1 MAAVPR
7 RVVQLRRNHMI
18 LMMMDMTMSVWME
31 IMIMT
36 DIIETAIMRMAWMK
50 RWMNLEKIGRLEE
63 VRYERNVFYNSRMQS
78 LFRQ

>member
-18 LMMMDMTMSVWME
+18 LMMMDMTMSIWME

-36 DIIETAIMRMAWMK
+36 DIIETAIMRMAWMM

-63 VRYERNVFYNSRMQS
+63 VR
-78 LFRQ
+78 

>member
-18 LMMMDMTMSVWME
+18 LMMMDMTMSIWME

-36 DIIETAIMRMAWMK
+36 DIIETAIMRMAWMM

-63 VRYERNVFYNSRMQS
+63 VRYERNVFYNSSMQS

>member
-18 LMMMDMTMSVWME
+18 LMMMDMTMSIWME

-36 DIIETAIMRMAWMK
+36 DIIETAIMRMAWMM

-63 VRYERNVFYNSRMQS
+63 VRYEMNVFYNSRMQS

>member
-1 MAAVPR
+1 
-7 RVVQLRRNHMI
+7 MI
-18 LMMMDMTMSVWME
+18 LMMMDMTMSIWME

-36 DIIETAIMRMAWMK
+36 DIIETAIMRMAWMM

>member
-18 LMMMDMTMSVWME
+18 LMMMDMTMSIWME

-36 DIIETAIMRMAWMK
+36 DIIETAIMRMAWMM

>member
-18 LMMMDMTMSVWME
+18 LMMMDMTMSIWMV

-36 DIIETAIMRMAWMK
+36 DIIETAIMRMAWMM

>member
-18 LMMMDMTMSVWME
+18 LMMMDMTMSIWME

-36 DIIETAIMRMAWMK
+36 DIIETAIMRMAWMM

-78 LFRQ
+78 LFRL